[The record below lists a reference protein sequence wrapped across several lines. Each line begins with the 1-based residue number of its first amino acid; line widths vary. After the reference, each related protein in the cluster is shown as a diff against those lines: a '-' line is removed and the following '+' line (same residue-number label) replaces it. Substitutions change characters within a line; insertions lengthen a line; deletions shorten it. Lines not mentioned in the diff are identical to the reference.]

1 MFPRPCS
8 EFPND
13 NPALYEAVVEAVV
26 PAAADSRGA
35 PPEAATD
42 LLELENELE
51 LEPERCEAAPSTH
64 TPDEPADPFRSLAGV
79 LDGVARDAGA
89 TDDLAAALRGLL
101 GLERFEAA
109 ALPESSVEALASG
122 MQLERTAGGV
132 QRTEAFAQT
141 VRAWQ
146 AILRGEDDD
155 LSRCGAAT
163 LDEWT
168 ADLIARVIGNPV
180 LAAQLRR
187 DLRSKG
193 VAAFGLVA
201 EAA

>member
-1 MFPRPCS
+1 VFPRPCS

-13 NPALYEAVVEAVV
+13 NPALYEAAV
-26 PAAADSRGA
+26 PAAVDSRLPAVAA
-35 PPEAATD
+35 PQDP
-42 LLELENELE
+42 LELE
-51 LEPERCEAAPSTH
+51 LELEDEFETEAPQSAAATAEPEV
-64 TPDEPADPFRSLAGV
+64 PADPFRNLAGV

-89 TDDLAAALRGLL
+89 TDALATLLSALL
-101 GLERFEAA
+101 GLERLEAA
-109 ALPESSVEALASG
+109 TLPEPSLEALVSG
-122 MQLERTAGGV
+122 MQLERTPGGA

-146 AILRGEDDD
+146 SILRGEDGDF
-155 LSRCGAAT
+155 SGCGPAT

-168 ADLIARVIGNPV
+168 ADLIARVLGNPT

-187 DLRSKG
+187 ELRRRG

-201 EAA
+201 VAA